1 MTLCLRRI
9 TISRIGRGNVG
20 SPRAAGLHLYM
31 NVVPR
36 LAVGGPLT
44 VVVVDE

>member
-20 SPRAAGLHLYM
+20 TPRAAGLHLYM

-36 LAVGGPLT
+36 LAVGPLT

>member
-36 LAVGGPLT
+36 LAGPLT